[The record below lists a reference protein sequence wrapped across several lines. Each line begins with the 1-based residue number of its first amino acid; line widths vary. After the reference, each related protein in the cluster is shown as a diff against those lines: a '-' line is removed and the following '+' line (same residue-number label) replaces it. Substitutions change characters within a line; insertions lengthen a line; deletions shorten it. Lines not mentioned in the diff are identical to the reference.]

1 MQGGDFVLSSPL
13 GTQRRAILRRHGTA
27 TASSPSEEPPSYP
40 RLSML
45 PISGL
50 IRTRSSRMRFSEV
63 VSFASG
69 GDEPFTS
76 SGTNWVCVLG
86 RYVSAPGFD
95 PDLLFVFIFIVVR
108 FRNSVRLAR
117 FSGPDTP
124 ECTTFVPDSAGKGN
138 GTSGSRPS
146 KTFGPE
152 CPAPHR
158 YIGDGQKRHIS
169 RLELTTIK

>member
-1 MQGGDFVLSSPL
+1 MQGGAFVLSSPPPARSEGRFCD
-13 GTQRRAILRRHGTA
+13 GTVPRQPLRRRRNR
-27 TASSPSEEPPSYP
+27 PSYP

-76 SGTNWVCVLG
+76 SGTNWVCVFG
-86 RYVSAPGFD
+86 RYVSAPGVA
-95 PDLLFVFIFIVVR
+95 PDLLFVFVSIVSV
-108 FRNSVRLAR
+108 FRNSVRLPR

-124 ECTTFVPDSAGKGN
+124 ESTTFVPDSAGQDD
-138 GTSGSRPS
+138 GTGDPDSP
-146 KTFGPE
+146 KTFGSKCTTPF
-152 CPAPHR
+152 
-158 YIGDGQKRHIS
+158 GHIM
-169 RLELTTIK
+169 